1 MAKNV
6 FGDDL
11 LPCSLEPL
19 TGFFRDGCC
28 NTSGDDF
35 GLHTLCAQMT
45 AEFLEFS
52 KRTGN
57 DLSTPHPEYDF
68 PGLVPGDRWC
78 VCVSRWAEALKA
90 GCAPPVRL
98 EATHYGVL
106 EHVTMADLKAHALD
120 KR

>member
-6 FGDDL
+6 LGDDL

-28 NTSGDDF
+28 NTSGDDY

-45 AEFLEFS
+45 AEFLTFS
-52 KRTGN
+52 QRVGN
-57 DLSTPHPEYDF
+57 DLSTPRPEYDF

-78 VCVSRWAEALKA
+78 ICVARWADRKST
-90 GCAPPVRL
+90 RL
-98 EATHYGVL
+98 NSSHLGISYAVFC
-106 EHVTMADLKAHALD
+106 
-120 KR
+120 